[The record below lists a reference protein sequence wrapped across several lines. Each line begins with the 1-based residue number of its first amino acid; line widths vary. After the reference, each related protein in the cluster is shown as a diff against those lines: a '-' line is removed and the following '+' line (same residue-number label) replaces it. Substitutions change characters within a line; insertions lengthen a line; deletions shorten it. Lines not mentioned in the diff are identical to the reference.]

1 MLARVGP
8 LFRKHLAMAACGDL
22 HTGDAGAA
30 KVMPVR
36 PAAARLVAWPQG
48 EWPGMAELPPW
59 RRLLLAGMARRQPAG
74 PPEPRERLAHL
85 VAVPDGV
92 RLPAEPPEATFAL
105 QIRATCLATGLSRAE
120 LLGHCRRR
128 IVTVVRAELY
138 WIGAVHYGLS
148 LPLIGRLMG
157 DRDHTTI
164 LYGKRRAQAAFR
176 SAGYCDAEAMMA
188 LGAAARR
195 QIISD
200 HFAATMGRSIADRRD
215 GAGA

>member
-22 HTGDAGAA
+22 QVGDSGAA

-36 PAAARLVAWPQG
+36 AAAARLVAWPQG
-48 EWPGMAELPPW
+48 EWPGMAELPLW
-59 RRLLLAGMARRQPAG
+59 RRLLLARPVRRLPAG
-74 PPEPRERLAHL
+74 PPEPRDSVARL

-92 RLPAEPPEATFAL
+92 RLPVEAPEATFAL
-105 QIRATCLATGLSRAE
+105 QIKTTCRATGLSRAE
-120 LLGHCRRR
+120 LLGHCRRKHL
-128 IVTVVRAELY
+128 TVVRAELY

-164 LYGKRRAQAAFR
+164 LYGKRRAQAALR
-176 SAGYCDAEAMMA
+176 AAGYCDVEAMLA
-188 LGAAARR
+188 LGAGARR

-200 HFAATMGRSIADRRD
+200 HFAATMGRSIADRRE